1 MMMVMMMVMTTMI
14 SSQICG
20 RRKSKKKI
28 IIKMGK
34 GANSSSKVGGKV
46 IDVVRK
52 NAPSM
57 VVDAAPEEKE
67 GDGEKMIDNNI
78 IPGRK
83 YTQIRGKTYDIT
95 EFAKR
100 HPGGSQLLMLAHGR
114 DATILFE
121 SHHLRSEIVEKV
133 LKTLPTVNV
142 EESWCPDET
151 FPKPL
156 DSSLYKKIQ
165 KRVREEV
172 VEPRARKSG
181 RKARG
186 AGGVK
191 FDAFCV
197 ILCYAV
203 ALYMFN
209 MNPTVLTGM
218 FLGFSAYW
226 SGTGLQHTA
235 NHGGLTQSGFVNAI
249 WGWFG
254 CDVILGKSSIEWRY
268 HHMVSHHSYCNEATR
283 DQDVY
288 TSFPLMRLDESLE
301 WKWFHKYQ
309 AFYSVFAWPFLYL
322 AAQTGDFV
330 NVVITK
336 SSPGVEYLGLMKH
349 ELALFYLGRALHYGV
364 KFALPMYNFGIKACI
379 LPLVAYSTFGS
390 FILCWFFI
398 VSHNL
403 DGLTPAAL
411 PKRAQNDW
419 AEWQIRTSAS
429 WGESFWSFLSGGLNL
444 QIEHHLFP
452 GMAHNLYPKLVPIV
466 KEECEKAGVPYHG
479 HPGIFGLFPITV
491 KMFKFLHKM
500 GQKPIATR
508 RSSRAS
514 SAKKAL

>member
-1 MMMVMMMVMTTMI
+1 MRLRNNLKRDPQKTKFAVAP
-14 SSQICG
+14 SSQ
-20 RRKSKKKI
+20 KKDNLR
-28 IIKMGK
+28 MGK
-34 GANSSSKVGGKV
+34 GANASSKVGGKV

-203 ALYMFN
+203 ALYTFN

-301 WKWFHKYQ
+301 WKWFH
-309 AFYSVFAWPFLYL
+309 
-322 AAQTGDFV
+322 
-330 NVVITK
+330 
-336 SSPGVEYLGLMKH
+336 
-349 ELALFYLGRALHYGV
+349 
-364 KFALPMYNFGIKACI
+364 
-379 LPLVAYSTFGS
+379 
-390 FILCWFFI
+390 
-398 VSHNL
+398 
-403 DGLTPAAL
+403 
-411 PKRAQNDW
+411 
-419 AEWQIRTSAS
+419 
-429 WGESFWSFLSGGLNL
+429 
-444 QIEHHLFP
+444 
-452 GMAHNLYPKLVPIV
+452 
-466 KEECEKAGVPYHG
+466 
-479 HPGIFGLFPITV
+479 
-491 KMFKFLHKM
+491 
-500 GQKPIATR
+500 
-508 RSSRAS
+508 
-514 SAKKAL
+514 

>member
-1 MMMVMMMVMTTMI
+1 MMMMVMMMVMTTMI

-20 RRKSKKKI
+20 RRKSQKKI

-67 GDGEKMIDNNI
+67 GDGEKMIDNLVI
-78 IPGRK
+78 VPGRK

-218 FLGFSAYW
+218 FLGFSAY
-226 SGTGLQHTA
+226 
-235 NHGGLTQSGFVNAI
+235 
-249 WGWFG
+249 
-254 CDVILGKSSIEWRY
+254 
-268 HHMVSHHSYCNEATR
+268 
-283 DQDVY
+283 
-288 TSFPLMRLDESLE
+288 
-301 WKWFHKYQ
+301 
-309 AFYSVFAWPFLYL
+309 
-322 AAQTGDFV
+322 
-330 NVVITK
+330 
-336 SSPGVEYLGLMKH
+336 
-349 ELALFYLGRALHYGV
+349 
-364 KFALPMYNFGIKACI
+364 
-379 LPLVAYSTFGS
+379 
-390 FILCWFFI
+390 
-398 VSHNL
+398 
-403 DGLTPAAL
+403 
-411 PKRAQNDW
+411 
-419 AEWQIRTSAS
+419 
-429 WGESFWSFLSGGLNL
+429 
-444 QIEHHLFP
+444 
-452 GMAHNLYPKLVPIV
+452 
-466 KEECEKAGVPYHG
+466 
-479 HPGIFGLFPITV
+479 
-491 KMFKFLHKM
+491 
-500 GQKPIATR
+500 
-508 RSSRAS
+508 
-514 SAKKAL
+514 